1 MEKYGIP
8 NLQTVFETYSMGQIG
23 LLTHVS
29 WLKFK
34 DMERDNKDSSRDSP
48 ARGKKRFLNKNN
60 AEAAALIMQG
70 LCS

>member
-8 NLQTVFETYSMGQIG
+8 NLQTLFETYSMGQIG

-34 DMERDNKDSSRDSP
+34 DMERENQDASKG
-48 ARGKKRFLNKNN
+48 ATVRGKKRFLNKNN
-60 AEAAALIMQG
+60 AEAAAFIMQG
-70 LCS
+70 MCS

>member
-8 NLQTVFETYSMGQIG
+8 NLQMLFENYSMGQIG

-34 DMERDNKDSSRDSP
+34 DMERENQNPSPRDS

-60 AEAAALIMQG
+60 AEAAAYILQG
-70 LCS
+70 MCS